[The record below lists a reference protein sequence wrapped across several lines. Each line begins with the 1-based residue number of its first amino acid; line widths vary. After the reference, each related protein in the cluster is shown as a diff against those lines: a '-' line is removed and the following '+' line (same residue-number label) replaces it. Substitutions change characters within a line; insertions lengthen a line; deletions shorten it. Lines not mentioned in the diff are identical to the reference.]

1 MTGEVANRFPG
12 QHRGRLGWSS
22 GQRGARSYPANPH
35 PISLDLCPAQ
45 SSMAPFGPVDVDLPA
60 PLWLTSGSLGS
71 PGSCHILLPS
81 DAQGSA
87 REVQAGH
94 PGVSGSLQPPP
105 APSHLGDP
113 FAVQK
118 LGLEA
123 EAREGPTLPS
133 GSLCP
138 SVRFFSFLGLSS
150 TNFLANKYLFVIS
163 KTNKKKKTKTVKQV
177 KVGEQKENPTER
189 FKVL

>member
-1 MTGEVANRFPG
+1 M
-12 QHRGRLGWSS
+12 W
-22 GQRGARSYPANPH
+22 
-35 PISLDLCPAQ
+35 ISQ
-45 SSMAPFGPVDVDLPA
+45 
-60 PLWLTSGSLGS
+60 PLSGSPPEAWAALVAATSFCPVMPRAQLERFKLGT
-71 PGSCHILLPS
+71 
-81 DAQGSA
+81 Q
-87 REVQAGH
+87 
-94 PGVSGSLQPPP
+94 GVSGSLQPPP